1 MRYTVQHRK
10 SRYINFLV
18 INLSFGIQFFMILF
32 VLYKYL
38 MEELFPEQI
47 KLSILGDPDQFLEGK
62 SLLQIVESVHIE
74 VFLIMLTALTVMSIL
89 LRVEIPEKFKVFFI
103 FTGFI
108 SGFVYAVSPFLVSF
122 WGETFSYVQF
132 LSFCSFII
140 TCSAVNTL
148 NIYCFL
154 TGKIK

>member
-10 SRYINFLV
+10 SKYISFLV
-18 INLSFGIQFFMILF
+18 LNLSFGVQFFLILF
-32 VLYKYL
+32 VVYKYL
-38 MEELFPEQI
+38 MEEFFPEQI

-74 VFLIMLTALTVMSIL
+74 VFLIMLTTLTVMSIM
-89 LRVEIPEKFKVFFI
+89 LRAEITEKLKIFFI

-108 SGFVYAVSPFLVSF
+108 SGFVYAVSPFAVSF
-122 WGETFSYVQF
+122 LGETFSYVQF
-132 LSFCSFII
+132 LFFCLFIVI
-140 TCSAVNTL
+140 CSAVNTL